1 MNRMINKTLKLIF
14 IISGSIIAQDLSAI
28 EIMKNVY
35 ETPKPNSS
43 IMEVRLEIIRMKR
56 EKEKVKIREF
66 TRYEK
71 LYDSG
76 KYSSKSLARF
86 QKPLIVKGTGLLSWV
101 YRKGG
106 TDQWFFLPKLKS
118 AKRVS
123 SKQKSKSFLNT
134 DFIYE
139 DLEIKKLGSDSLKI
153 IGVEYEG
160 GIQCKVLM
168 AWPKKKSSY
177 FSRKIWV
184 NTQNWQIYK
193 IEYYV
198 TESKKEKT
206 LTFSKFIEE
215 DGFITPSYMIMEKE
229 NGNRTIMQIS
239 SYKPNI
245 GLNEEIFSESFLIN
259 F

>member
-1 MNRMINKTLKLIF
+1 MMNKFLKLIVVAL
-14 IISGSIIAQDLSAI
+14 GSISAQDLSAI
-28 EIMKNVY
+28 EIMENVY
-35 ETPKPNSS
+35 DSPKPNSS
-43 IMEVRLEIIRMKR
+43 IMEIRLEIIRIKR
-56 EKEKVKIREF
+56 QKEKVKLREF

-86 QKPLIVKGTGLLSWV
+86 QKPSIVKGTGLLSWV
-101 YRKGG
+101 HRKGG

-123 SKQKSKSFLNT
+123 SKQRSKSFLNT

-139 DLEIKKLGSDSLKI
+139 DLEIKKLGSDSLKT

-193 IEYYV
+193 IEYYI
-198 TESKKEKT
+198 TESEKEKT
-206 LTFSKFIEE
+206 LTLSNFIEK
-215 DGFITPSYMIMEKE
+215 DGFTTPGRMIMEKE
-229 NGNRTIMQIS
+229 NGNKTIMEIS
-239 SYKPNI
+239 SFKPNI
-245 GLNEEIFSESFLIN
+245 GLNEEIFSESFLIK